1 MPAFPEGGGRRR
13 TAGVAAG
20 AGAGLALLASVGGAY
35 LDGAP
40 PGHTGG
46 FGEPD
51 CRACHVAGPA
61 DHALGSVALTAPDAF
76 VPGAEYAVEV
86 RLRHPDLA
94 RGGFQLSV
102 RFAAGPEAGRQA
114 GRLAAADERAET
126 VESGGVQYARHGAAG
141 TDPGPGGE
149 IAWSLRWSAPA
160 EAPAAVLFH
169 LAANAANYDDSEL
182 GDRIY
187 LASARAEPAEGPR
200 PAG

>member
-1 MPAFPEGGGRRR
+1 MRGSPEGRRR
-13 TAGVAAG
+13 RRTPSVAA
-20 AGAGLALLASVGGAY
+20 AVGAGLALLASVGGAY

-51 CRACHVAGPA
+51 CGACHVTGPA
-61 DHALGSVALTAPDAF
+61 DDARGSVALTAPDVFA
-76 VPGAEYAVEV
+76 PGAEYAVEV

-114 GRLAAADERAET
+114 GGLAVADERAEVVT
-126 VESGGVQYARHGAAG
+126 AGDVEYARHTAVG
-141 TDPGPGGE
+141 TDADAASWM
-149 IAWSLRWSAPA
+149 IWRLRWTAPA
-160 EAPAAVLFH
+160 KASGAVLFH
-169 LAANAANYDDSEL
+169 VAANAANDDDSEL

-187 LASARAEPAEGPR
+187 LASARAEPAEGAP
-200 PAG
+200 PG